1 MFFIDTH
8 AHLYGEEFA
17 DDLDAVVVRARE
29 TGVGKILLPN
39 INEDSVASMLD
50 LCTRYPHYFYPMMGL
65 HPEDVRDDYREVLQR
80 MRSMLDASRTFV
92 GVGEVGLDYY
102 WDKTYYQEQQTAFE
116 IQVEWAVERGLP
128 LMIHTRSAQKEL
140 VDILKR
146 YDSAGIR
153 GVFHCFGGSL
163 ADAEE
168 LLQFERFAL
177 GINGLV
183 TFKKATLPEVLRGNV
198 PLERLVLETDAPYLA
213 PVPCRGKRNESAY
226 LAYTLKKIAEI
237 YEVSEQTVALT
248 TTETASRIFQFEE

>member
-29 TGVGKILLPN
+29 AGVGKILLPN

-65 HPEDVRDDYREVLQR
+65 HPEDVRDDYKEVLQR

-248 TTETASRIFQFEE
+248 TTETASRIFHFEE

>member
-29 TGVGKILLPN
+29 AGVGKILLPN

-65 HPEDVRDDYREVLQR
+65 HPEDVRDDYKEVLQR

-146 YDSAGIR
+146 YDSAGSR
-153 GVFHCFGGSL
+153 GVFHCFGGSV

-248 TTETASRIFQFEE
+248 TTETASRIFHFEE

>member
-29 TGVGKILLPN
+29 AGVGKILLPN

-65 HPEDVRDDYREVLQR
+65 HPEDVRDDYKEVLQR

-153 GVFHCFGGSL
+153 GVFHCFRGSV

-248 TTETASRIFQFEE
+248 TTETASRIFHFEE

>member
-29 TGVGKILLPN
+29 AGVGKILLPN

-65 HPEDVRDDYREVLQR
+65 HPEDVRDDYKEVLQR
-80 MRSMLDASRTFV
+80 MRSMLDASRTLV

-153 GVFHCFGGSL
+153 GVFHCFGGSV

-183 TFKKATLPEVLRGNV
+183 TFKKATLPKVLRGNV

-248 TTETASRIFQFEE
+248 TTETASRIFHFEE

>member
-29 TGVGKILLPN
+29 AGVGKILLPN

-65 HPEDVRDDYREVLQR
+65 HPEDVRDDYKEVLQR

-153 GVFHCFGGSL
+153 GVFHCFGGSV

-198 PLERLVLETDAPYLA
+198 PLKRLVLETDAPYLA

-248 TTETASRIFQFEE
+248 TTETASRIFHFEE

>member
-29 TGVGKILLPN
+29 AGVGKILLPN

-65 HPEDVRDDYREVLQR
+65 HPEDVRDDYKEVLQR

-168 LLQFERFAL
+168 LLQFERFAF

>member
-29 TGVGKILLPN
+29 AGVGKILLPN

-65 HPEDVRDDYREVLQR
+65 HPEDVRDDYKEVLQR

-146 YDSAGIR
+146 YDSAGIC
-153 GVFHCFGGSL
+153 GVFHCFGGSV

-248 TTETASRIFQFEE
+248 TTETASRIFHFEE

>member
-29 TGVGKILLPN
+29 AGVGKILLPN

-65 HPEDVRDDYREVLQR
+65 HPEDVRDDYKEVLQR
-80 MRSMLDASRTFV
+80 MRSMLDASRAFV

-153 GVFHCFGGSL
+153 GVFHCFGGSV

-248 TTETASRIFQFEE
+248 TTETASRIFHFEE

>member
-1 MFFIDTH
+1 MYIIDTH
-8 AHLYGEEFA
+8 AHLYGDEFTE
-17 DDLDAVVVRARE
+17 DIDLVLERARQN
-29 TGVGKILLPN
+29 GVGKIFLPN
-39 INEDSVASMLD
+39 IDKASISALNA
-50 LCTRYPHYFYPMMGL
+50 LAERNPGFLYPMMGL
-65 HPEDVRDDYREVLQR
+65 HPTDLDQDYQQVLR
-80 MRSMLDASRTFV
+80 YMETLVATP
-92 GVGEVGLDYY
+92 GHPYIGIGEVGLDYY

-153 GVFHCFGGSL
+153 GVFHCFGGSV

-213 PVPCRGKRNESAY
+213 
-226 LAYTLKKIAEI
+226 YTLKKIAEI

-248 TTETASRIFQFEE
+248 TTETASRIFHFEE

>member
-29 TGVGKILLPN
+29 AGVGKILLPN
-39 INEDSVASMLD
+39 INEDSVTSMLD

-153 GVFHCFGGSL
+153 GVFHCFGGSV

-248 TTETASRIFQFEE
+248 TTETASRIFHFEE

>member
-29 TGVGKILLPN
+29 AGVGKILLPN

-65 HPEDVRDDYREVLQR
+65 HPEDVRDDYKEVLQR

-140 VDILKR
+140 VDILKS

-153 GVFHCFGGSL
+153 GVFHCFGGSV

-248 TTETASRIFQFEE
+248 TTETASRIFHFEE

>member
-29 TGVGKILLPN
+29 AGVGKILLPN

-65 HPEDVRDDYREVLQR
+65 HPEDVRDDYKEVLQR

-153 GVFHCFGGSL
+153 GVFHCFGGSV

-183 TFKKATLPEVLRGNV
+183 TFKKATLPEVLRRNV

-248 TTETASRIFQFEE
+248 TTKKANKIFHFEE

>member
-29 TGVGKILLPN
+29 AGVGKILLPN

-65 HPEDVRDDYREVLQR
+65 HPEDVRDDYKEVLQR

-128 LMIHTRSAQKEL
+128 LMIHTRSTQKEL

-153 GVFHCFGGSL
+153 GVFHCFGGSV

-248 TTETASRIFQFEE
+248 TTETASRIFHFEE

>member
-29 TGVGKILLPN
+29 AGVGKILLPN

-65 HPEDVRDDYREVLQR
+65 HPEDVRDDYKEVLQR

-102 WDKTYYQEQQTAFE
+102 WDKTYYQEQLTAFE

-153 GVFHCFGGSL
+153 GVFHCFGGSV

-248 TTETASRIFQFEE
+248 TTETASRIFHFEE